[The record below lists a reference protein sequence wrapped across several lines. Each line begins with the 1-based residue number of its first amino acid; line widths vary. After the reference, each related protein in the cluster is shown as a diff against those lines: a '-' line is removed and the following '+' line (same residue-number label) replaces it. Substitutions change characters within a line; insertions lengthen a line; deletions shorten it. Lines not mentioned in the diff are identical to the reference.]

1 MNFIINLLIN
11 AVSAFVLAK
20 YILPDSGVSVEG
32 FKPALIFA
40 LILGLVNAI
49 VKPIFSFLTIPLTVI
64 SLGLFIFVI
73 NALMVML
80 AAYFVDGF
88 TINGFWWA
96 LGFSILLTIVSSVL
110 SSLLGT
116 KM

>member
-1 MNFIINLLIN
+1 MNFILNLLIN

-20 YILPDSGVSVEG
+20 YILKAGVEING
-32 FKPALIFA
+32 FMPALIFA

-49 VKPIFSFLTIPLTVI
+49 VKPILIILTIPITIL

-80 AAYFVDGF
+80 AAYFVPGF
-88 TINGFWWA
+88 KIDGFWWA